1 VAGKTFEGGTM
12 LQFVAGFALG
22 VALVI
27 LVYHF
32 HVLHTLKT
40 YAVDWRARAISAEQE
55 VENWKV
61 WAKAK
66 NLTRGY

>member
-1 VAGKTFEGGTM
+1 M
-12 LQFVAGFALG
+12 LLFFTGLLVGM
-22 VALVI
+22 ALVVLI
-27 LVYHF
+27 YHF
-32 HVLHTLKT
+32 HVLATLKR

-66 NLTRGY
+66 GLVDPFR

>member
-1 VAGKTFEGGTM
+1 MLLFGAGVAVGVAGTVVFYHLHLLK
-12 LQFVAGFALG
+12 QFRVWAS
-22 VALVI
+22 
-27 LVYHF
+27 
-32 HVLHTLKT
+32 
-40 YAVDWRARAISAEQE
+40 DWRARAISAEQE

>member
-1 VAGKTFEGGTM
+1 MLLFGAGVA
-12 LQFVAGFALG
+12 VG
-22 VALVI
+22 VALAI

-32 HVLHTLKT
+32 HLLHQLKT

-66 NLTRGY
+66 GVVKGY

>member
-1 VAGKTFEGGTM
+1 MQE
-12 LQFVAGFALG
+12 FVVGF
-22 VALVI
+22 LVGAVTLI
-27 LVYHF
+27 VMYHF
-32 HVLHTLKT
+32 HILRELKL

>member
-1 VAGKTFEGGTM
+1 M
-12 LQFVAGFALG
+12 LQFGAGLAVG
-22 VALVI
+22 VALAV

-32 HVLHTLKT
+32 HMLRQLKKWGM
-40 YAVDWRARAISAEQE
+40 DWRARTISAEQE

>member
-1 VAGKTFEGGTM
+1 MLLFGAGSAF
-12 LQFVAGFALG
+12 GFA
-22 VALVI
+22 VAVVL
-27 LVYHF
+27 YHF
-32 HVLHTLKT
+32 HMLRQLKLWGM
-40 YAVDWRARAISAEQE
+40 DWRARTISAEQE

>member
-1 VAGKTFEGGTM
+1 MVLFFVGM
-12 LQFVAGFALG
+12 LVG
-22 VALVI
+22 VALAI

-32 HVLHTLKT
+32 HILHTLKT